1 MFRLRIVCLVLVCC
15 VSCGRRQLHDVF
27 VLHVLRDPAAQFA
40 GRLRQADLR
49 FGRTSARLESGK
61 HVIVATNE
69 GNSYA
74 DLLGRIAKVPPS
86 LLIVDPR
93 ASLPAEVVSQLRAEP
108 PKLICGGAAY
118 IPRKVSG
125 EEREAAE
132 LYLRFLE
139 GHCEAHGV

>member
-1 MFRLRIVCLVLVCC
+1 MFRLRIVSLVLVCC
-15 VSCGRRQLHDVF
+15 VSCGRPQLHDVF

-40 GRLRQADLR
+40 RRLRQADLQ
-49 FGRTSARLESGK
+49 FGSTRARLESGRY
-61 HVIVATNE
+61 VIVATNE

-74 DLLGRIAKVPPS
+74 DLLGRIAKVSPS

-93 ASLPAEVVSQLRAEP
+93 APLSAEVVSQLGPEP
-108 PKLICGGAAY
+108 PRLICGGAAY
-118 IPRKVSG
+118 LPDKISG

-139 GHCEAHGV
+139 GDCEAPGV